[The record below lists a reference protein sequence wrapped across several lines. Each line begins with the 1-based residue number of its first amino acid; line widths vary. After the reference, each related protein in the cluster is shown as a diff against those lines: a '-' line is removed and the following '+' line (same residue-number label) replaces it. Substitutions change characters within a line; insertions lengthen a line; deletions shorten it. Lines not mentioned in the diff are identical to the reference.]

1 MRGVMPMNLKEI
13 QDNAPDGAT
22 HYANACAGEGVYFKK
37 ENDLIFCFNKSLN
50 GWNLIIGT
58 YLFIFNKYAK
68 PLYPTQESKDPTN
81 PLHYKQGNSHYFI
94 DVSNFKEIDF
104 YVIAR
109 LYGITDPNIQHV
121 IKKLLAVGKRN
132 GGKSSEQ
139 DIQECIDSLN
149 RKLEIDKLLEKL
161 K

>member
-1 MRGVMPMNLKEI
+1 MLEPQEYI
-13 QDNAPDGAT
+13 
-22 HYANACAGEGVYFKK
+22 C
-37 ENDLIFCFNKSLN
+37 
-50 GWNLIIGT
+50 
-58 YLFIFNKYAK
+58 KYGIEQARE
-68 PLYPTQESKDPTN
+68 Y
-81 PLHYKQGNSHYFI
+81 YKQGNSHYFI

-132 GGKSSEQ
+132 GGKSAKQ

-149 RKLEIDKLLEKL
+149 RKLEIDKLLDIMHK
-161 K
+161 